1 MNRRPAYALA
11 ARGLAAIIAVAAGT
25 GCGEVLPT
33 ASSDDLIQGG
43 VAVEVTL
50 PFTDFGTRA
59 RVYGGF
65 GRASELPGGFIAH
78 DFGTGPDGRDVG
90 EQGLEAATL
99 LRFGRYPGFVSVTD
113 TAGTNRPDSSL
124 TFLSGRIL
132 ARFDTLSSVLTGPVE
147 VTAHAITEPWDGI
160 SATWEFAV
168 DTVGLRVSWSLPGGG
183 VVEEIGSSIWDPEE
197 GDTLAITVDSARI
210 ASWADTAD
218 LSRGVRLTTRVAGV
232 RLQLRSALLWL
243 ETLPSINPDTTIQVL
258 ADTEAT
264 TFIYDPIP
272 RPPENSL
279 RVGGAPAWRTVL
291 DIDPPRVLHGPP
303 ELCEALGCPVE
314 INPEQISYAGL
325 RFTTFAESPAFA
337 PSDTLTIDMRTVLVP
352 DILPK
357 SPLGPP
363 TTGFA
368 GVVLAPE
375 WFSPP
380 AGHVVEVPVTGL
392 VRDLLR
398 GETSDGDPVSNSVA
412 LLSRFE
418 PLSIEYASFSD
429 VRSVGAPRLRLI
441 LNFSSG
447 SGGGG

>member
-1 MNRRPAYALA
+1 MNDRSRGWMRALPV
-11 ARGLAAIIAVAAGT
+11 IAVVVGT
-25 GCGEVLPT
+25 GCDEVLPT

-59 RVYGGF
+59 RVYGGY
-65 GRASELPGGFIAH
+65 GRASELAGGFIAH
-78 DFGTGPDGRDVG
+78 DFGTGPDGLAAG
-90 EQGLEAATL
+90 ERGLEAATL

-124 TFLSGRIL
+124 TFLSGRIV
-132 ARFDTLSSVLTGPVE
+132 ARLDTLSSILSGPVE
-147 VTAHAITEPWDGI
+147 VIAHAITEPWDGP

-168 DTVGLRVSWSLPGGG
+168 DSVGLRVPWSLPGGG
-183 VVEEIGSSIWDPEE
+183 VVEEIGSGVWDPEA
-197 GDTLAITVDSARI
+197 GDTLSITVDSARV

-218 LSRGVRLTTRVAGV
+218 LSRGVRLTTRAPGV
-232 RLQLRSALLWL
+232 RLQMRSALLWL
-243 ETLPSINPDTTIQVL
+243 ETLPSINPDTIVQVL

-264 TFIYDPIP
+264 SFIYDPIP
-272 RPPENSL
+272 KAPDNSL

-291 DIDPPRVLHGPP
+291 DLDPPRVLHGPP
-303 ELCEALGCPVE
+303 ELCDVLGCPLE
-314 INPEQISYAGL
+314 ISPEQISYAGL
-325 RFTTFAESPAFA
+325 RLTTLAESPAFA
-337 PSDTLTIDMRTVLVP
+337 PSDTLTIDIRMVTVP

-398 GETSDGDPVSNSVA
+398 GETPDGDPVSNTVA

-418 PLSIEYASFSD
+418 PLSIEYVSFSD
-429 VRSVGAPRLRLI
+429 ERSADAPRLRLI
-441 LNFSSG
+441 LNFPPG

>member
-1 MNRRPAYALA
+1 MNSRSRGLIRGLPALA
-11 ARGLAAIIAVAAGT
+11 VVVGT
-25 GCGEVLPT
+25 GCDEVLPT

-50 PFTDFGTRA
+50 PFTDFATRA
-59 RVYGGF
+59 RVYGGY
-65 GRASELPGGFIAH
+65 GRASELPGGFVAH
-78 DFGTGPDGRDVG
+78 DFGTGPDGRDAG
-90 EQGLEAATL
+90 ERGLEAATL
-99 LRFGRYPGFVSVTD
+99 LRFGRYPGFASVTD

-124 TFLSGRIL
+124 TFLSGRIV
-132 ARFDTLSSVLTGPVE
+132 ARFDTLSSVLSGPVE

-168 DTVGLRVSWSLPGGG
+168 DTVGLRVPWSLPGGG
-183 VVEEIGSSIWDPEE
+183 VVEEIGSGVWDPAE
-197 GDTLAITVDSARI
+197 GDTLAIIVDSARI

-218 LSRGVRLTTRVAGV
+218 LSRGVRLMTRVAGV

-272 RPPENSL
+272 RAPDNSL

-291 DIDPPRVLHGPP
+291 DLDPPRMLHGPP
-303 ELCEALGCPVE
+303 ELCDALGCPVE
-314 INPEQISYAGL
+314 ISPEQISYAGL
-325 RFTTFAESPAFA
+325 RLTTFAESPAFA
-337 PSDTLTIDMRTVLVP
+337 PSDTLTMDIRTVTVP

-368 GVVLAPE
+368 GIILAPE

-380 AGHVVEVPVTGL
+380 AGRVVEVPVTGL

-398 GETSDGDPVSNSVA
+398 GEMLDGDPVSNTVA

-429 VRSVGAPRLRLI
+429 ARSADAPQLRLI
-441 LNFSSG
+441 LNFSAI